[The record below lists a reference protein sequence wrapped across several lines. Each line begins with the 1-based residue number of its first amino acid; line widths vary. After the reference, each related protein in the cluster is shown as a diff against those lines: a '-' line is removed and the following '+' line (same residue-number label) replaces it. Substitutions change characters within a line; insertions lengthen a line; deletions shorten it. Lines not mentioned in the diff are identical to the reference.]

1 MGGTGQ
7 MRKRAGQKSPSE
19 RATAG
24 MKKARRDDLA
34 VRSCGNEGAAEDSKK
49 EVEFSRLS
57 L

>member
-7 MRKRAGQKSPSE
+7 MRKRAGHKSPSE

-24 MKKARRDDLA
+24 TKKARRDGIA
-34 VRSCGNEGAAEDSKK
+34 VQSGNEGAAEDSKK
-49 EVEFSRLS
+49 EVEFSRLP